1 MLSSLSNLICKG
13 IHAVKKFYFTLLFLP
28 LIHLQAGNEPEIDFN
43 PPNYVEEMPEREF
56 IPEFS
61 KAGSLF
67 GQGDRPLFADRRAMK
82 PDDLITV
89 IIQESADASFNTNKT
104 YNGSSGG
111 NVTPPLLAYNGT
123 DEKQKEAVEYLNNQA
138 NYNLQ
143 KSNNTSNFQGGG
155 NQSRSQSTTLT
166 LTARVIKVL
175 ENGNYFIYGNKE
187 ILVDGEKQIMKVSG
201 VIRPYDI
208 SRNNTINS
216 KHIADARIEYK
227 SVGAISDTTKRK
239 AVTRQIEDDYPF

>member
-1 MLSSLSNLICKG
+1 MKG
-13 IHAVKKFYFTLLFLP
+13 IKAVKRIYFTLLSLP
-28 LIHLQAGNEPEIDFN
+28 LGLAIHTLNAQEPEIN
-43 PPNYVEEMPEREF
+43 LAPPEYVEQMPEKEF

-89 IIQESADASFNTNKT
+89 IIDETSTTSFNTTKA
-104 YNGSSGG
+104 YNGNSGG
-111 NVTPPLLAYNGT
+111 NVTPPLLAYNGS
-123 DEKQKEAVEYLNNQA
+123 DEDQKKAVEYLNNQA
-138 NYNLQ
+138 NYTLQ
-143 KSNNTSNFQGGG
+143 KGNNTSNFQGGG
-155 NQSRSQSTTLT
+155 KQSTTQTTTLT

-187 ILVDGEKQIMKVSG
+187 ILVDGEKQIMRISG

-208 SRNNTINS
+208 SRENS
-216 KHIADARIEYK
+216 IASKYIADAKIEYATK
-227 SVGAISDTTKRK
+227 GSIAQTTKQKPTTQR
-239 AVTRQIEDDYPF
+239 IEDDYPF

>member
-1 MLSSLSNLICKG
+1 MRK
-13 IHAVKKFYFTLLFLP
+13 VYFILLFLP
-28 LIHLQAGNEPEIDFN
+28 LIHLKAENEPQIDFN
-43 PPNYVEEMPEREF
+43 PPNYVEEMPQKEF
-56 IPEFS
+56 IPEFN

-89 IIQESADASFNTNKT
+89 IIQENANASFNANKT

-111 NVTPPLLAYNGT
+111 NVTPPLLSYNGS
-123 DEKQKEAVEYLNNQA
+123 DEEQKKATEYLNNQA

-187 ILVDGEKQIMKVSG
+187 ILVDGEKQIMRVSG

-208 SRNNTINS
+208 SRDNTINS

-227 SVGAISDTTKRK
+227 SVGAISDTTRRK
-239 AVTRQIEDDYPF
+239 PTTAQIEDDYPF

>member
-1 MLSSLSNLICKG
+1 MIPHKSICKG
-13 IHAVKKFYFTLLFLP
+13 IQTVKRIYFTLLSLGLALNP
-28 LIHLQAGNEPEIDFN
+28 LHSQEPKIDLA
-43 PPNYVEEMPEREF
+43 PPEYVEEMPEKEF

-89 IIQESADASFNTNKT
+89 IVDESSNSSFNTAKT
-104 YNGSSGG
+104 FNGSSGG
-111 NVTPPLLAYNGT
+111 NVTPPLLSYNGS
-123 DEKQKEAVEYLNNQA
+123 DGDQKKAVEYLNNQA
-138 NYNLQ
+138 NYTLQ

-155 NQSRSQSTTLT
+155 NQSSSQSTTLT

-187 ILVDGEKQIMKVSG
+187 ILVDGEKQTMRISG

-208 SRNNTINS
+208 SRDNTIAS
-216 KHIADARIEYK
+216 KYIADAKIEYTTK
-227 SVGAISDTTKRK
+227 GAIAQTTKQK
-239 AVTRQIEDDYPF
+239 PTTQHIEDDYPF